1 MLKQTAIV
9 LCTSMAALV
18 ARAEPPGVSY
28 IFPAGGQRGTKVEFR
43 VGGFYFHG
51 SAEFSIE
58 GGGIHAS
65 PLVKAVET
73 IWFDGPMILK
83 PESQRRD
90 DYPKDHAG
98 DITIDRDAPL
108 GVHRWSCRTSQGVV
122 PSMKFIVGDLPE
134 IVEKEMDGAPIPQNV
149 TLPVTING
157 RIFPRENVDLWRF
170 RAEKD
175 ETVTCEVA
183 SARLGYPLQ
192 AVLDV
197 TRPDGRPVAGVRRKN
212 VKDGDPTAWFIA
224 PESGE
229 YQVAIHDA
237 GFAGG
242 QNFVYRLTLKSGPRI
257 ESFYP
262 LGGRRGEMVH
272 LQFTAP
278 GTGTKTA
285 TVSLAGA
292 AGDSATLSV
301 QLDGKPAALVT
312 LHVDDL
318 PEILEHEPNDEPAA
332 DAPAVPLPAM
342 LNGRIDRPG
351 DMDAWP
357 IDLEKGAAVALE
369 IIAEKLGSR
378 LDSVLTVCD
387 TDGKELAKNDDRADG
402 RADSR
407 LVFTAQK
414 SGRYLVKVSDRFAGR
429 GGPDFAYRL
438 RATPASSADFE
449 LTLNSDAINV
459 IRSTEDPADAADPKA
474 KKKPGPKVPGLRVDL
489 VSAAPLTKDLKL
501 EVEGLPAGVTVEN
514 NVITAKQKFAD
525 LRFVA
530 PPKTPIQATRVT
542 IRGTTEIDG
551 KPATQQASVPVPF
564 GDPKIDQ
571 VRLAV
576 VPPVPFKHVG
586 EYLVVNDH
594 PGGTTM
600 TKHYEIER
608 GGFDGP
614 LTVSLS
620 DRQIR
625 TLQGVTA
632 APLAVKSGAAG
643 FDFTVQYPAE
653 VELGHTSRIQLM
665 LVGEMTDFDGS
676 RHLISYTTGENDEQM
691 ISVGASGLLRI
702 STPLSSLRAVP
713 GTQVNVPIAIQR
725 GPSVGKGSVRIE
737 LVVPKHI
744 AGVTA
749 QPVEIPAGED
759 KGAIA
764 IRFGSSPGPFNMP
777 VTFEARA
784 TGPAGE
790 SYLGET
796 KIEIVAEAKK

>member
-1 MLKQTAIV
+1 
-9 LCTSMAALV
+9 
-18 ARAEPPGVSY
+18 
-28 IFPAGGQRGTKVEFR
+28 
-43 VGGFYFHG
+43 
-51 SAEFSIE
+51 
-58 GGGIHAS
+58 
-65 PLVKAVET
+65 
-73 IWFDGPMILK
+73 
-83 PESQRRD
+83 
-90 DYPKDHAG
+90 
-98 DITIDRDAPL
+98 
-108 GVHRWSCRTSQGVV
+108 
-122 PSMKFIVGDLPE
+122 
-134 IVEKEMDGAPIPQNV
+134 MDGAPIPQSV

-170 RAEKD
+170 HAEKG

-183 SARLGYPLQ
+183 SGRLGYPLQ
-192 AVLDV
+192 AVLEI
-197 TRPDGRPVAGVRRKN
+197 TTPDSRPVAGVRRKN
-212 VKDGDPTAWFIA
+212 LKDGDPTAWFTA
-224 PESGE
+224 PAAGE

-262 LGGRRGEMVH
+262 LGGRRGETVQ
-272 LQFTAP
+272 LQLTAP
-278 GTGTKTA
+278 GTGAKTA

-292 AGDSATLSV
+292 VGDSATQRV
-301 QLDGKPAALVT
+301 QMDDKRSALVT

-351 DMDAWP
+351 DVDTWP
-357 IDLEKGAAVALE
+357 INLEKGGAVTLE
-369 IIAEKLGSR
+369 VIAEKLGSR

-387 TDGKELAKNDDRADG
+387 AEGKEVAKNDDRADG

-407 LVFTAQK
+407 LMFTAQK
-414 SGRYLVKVSDRFAGR
+414 AGRYLVKVNDRFAGR

-438 RATPASSADFE
+438 RATPASPSEFE

-459 IRSTEDPADAADPKA
+459 VRSTEDAADTADPKA
-474 KKKPGPKVPGLRVDL
+474 KKRGGPKVPGLRVDV
-489 VSAAPLTKDLKL
+489 VSATPLTKDVKI

-514 NVITAKQKFAD
+514 NIITPKQKFTE

-530 PPKTPIQATRVT
+530 PPKTPIQTARVT
-542 IRGTTEIDG
+542 IRGTTEMDG
-551 KPATQQASVPVPF
+551 KPVTRQASVPVAF
-564 GDPKIDQ
+564 GDPKVDQ

-632 APLAVKSGAAG
+632 APHAVKAGANK

-653 VELGHTSRIQLM
+653 IELGHTSRIQLM

-676 RHLISYTTGENDEQM
+676 RHTISYTTGENDEQM

-713 GTQVNVPIAIQR
+713 GTQVSVPVAIQR
-725 GPSVGKGSVRIE
+725 GPSVGKGIVRLE

-759 KGAIA
+759 KGAIS
-764 IRFGSSPGPFNMP
+764 ISFGSSPGPFNMP
-777 VTFEARA
+777 VTIEARA

-796 KIEIVAEAKK
+796 KIEIVAAQKK

>member
-1 MLKQTAIV
+1 M
-9 LCTSMAALV
+9 
-18 ARAEPPGVSY
+18 
-28 IFPAGGQRGTKVEFR
+28 EFR

-51 SAEFSIE
+51 GAEFSID
-58 GGGIHAS
+58 GAGLHAS
-65 PLVKAVET
+65 PRVKEVGT
-73 IWFDGPMILK
+73 IWFEGPMILK
-83 PESQRRD
+83 PESQRKD

-98 DITIDRDAPL
+98 DITIDLDAPP

-134 IVEKEMDGAPIPQNV
+134 IVEKEMDGAPIPQSV

-170 RAEKD
+170 HAEKG

-183 SARLGYPLQ
+183 AGRLGYPLQ

-197 TRPDGRPVAGVRRKN
+197 TTPDGRPIAGVRRKAA
-212 VKDGDPTAWFIA
+212 KDGDPTAWFTA
-224 PESGE
+224 PASGE

-262 LGGRRGEMVH
+262 LGGRRGETVQ
-272 LQFTAP
+272 LQLTASE
-278 GTGTKTA
+278 TGAKTA
-285 TVSLAGA
+285 TVSLAGVV
-292 AGDSATLSV
+292 GDSATQRV
-301 QLDGKPAALVT
+301 QMDDKHAALVT

-332 DAPAVPLPAM
+332 DAPAVTLPAM
-342 LNGRIDRPG
+342 LNGRIDHPG

-357 IDLEKGAAVALE
+357 IDLEKGGAVALE

-387 TDGKELAKNDDRADG
+387 ADGKEVAKNDDRADG

-407 LVFTAQK
+407 LLFTAQK
-414 SGRYLVKVSDRFAGR
+414 TGRYLVKVSDRFAGR

-438 RATPASSADFE
+438 RATPASPGDFE
-449 LTLNSDAINV
+449 LTLNSDAVNV
-459 IRSTEDPADAADPKA
+459 IRSTEDAADVADPKA
-474 KKKPGPKVPGLRVDL
+474 KKRGGPKVPGLRVDI
-489 VSAAPLTKDLKL
+489 VSVAPLAKDVKI
-501 EVEGLPAGVTVEN
+501 EVEGLPAGVTIEN
-514 NVITAKQKFAD
+514 SVITPKQKFAD
-525 LRFVA
+525 LRFIA
-530 PPKTPIQATRVT
+530 PPKTPIQTARVT

-551 KPATQQASVPVPF
+551 KPVTRQASVPVAF
-564 GDPKIDQ
+564 GEPQIDQ

-608 GGFDGP
+608 GGFEGP

-632 APLAVKSGAAG
+632 APRALKAGATG

-653 VELGHTSRIQLM
+653 IELGHTSRIQLM

-676 RHLISYTTGENDEQM
+676 RHAISYTTGENDEQM

-702 STPLSSLRAVP
+702 STPLSSVRAVP
-713 GTQVNVPIAIQR
+713 GSQVSVPVAIQR
-725 GPSVGKGSVRIE
+725 APSVGKGAVRLE

-744 AGVTA
+744 AGITA
-749 QPVEIPAGED
+749 SAVEIPAGED

-764 IRFGSSPGPFNMP
+764 ISFGSSPGPFNMP
-777 VTFEARA
+777 VTIEART
-784 TGPAGE
+784 TGLAGE
-790 SYLGET
+790 SHLAEV
-796 KIEIVAEAKK
+796 KIEIVAAQKK

>member
-1 MLKQTAIV
+1 MLRHPAIALCATA
-9 LCTSMAALV
+9 LALT
-18 ARAEPPGVSY
+18 ARAEPPGASY
-28 IFPAGGQRGTKVEFR
+28 IFPAGGQHGTKIEFR

-51 SAEFSIE
+51 GAEFSIE

-73 IWFDGPMILK
+73 IWFEGPMILK
-83 PESQRRD
+83 PESQRKD

-98 DITIDRDAPL
+98 ELTIDRDAPL

-134 IVEKEMDGAPIPQNV
+134 IVEREIDGAPIPQNV

-170 RAEKD
+170 RAEKG

-197 TRPDGRPVAGVRRKN
+197 TTPDGRPVAGVRRKAA
-212 VKDGDPTAWFIA
+212 KDGDPTAWFTA
-224 PESGE
+224 PEAGE

-262 LGGRRGEMVH
+262 IGGRRGETVQ
-272 LQFTAP
+272 LQFTASE
-278 GTGTKTA
+278 TGVKTA
-285 TVSLAGA
+285 TLSLAGA
-292 AGDSATLSV
+292 VGDSATQRV
-301 QLDGKPAALVT
+301 QINDKHSALVT

-318 PEILEHEPNDEPAA
+318 PEILEHEPKDAPAA
-332 DAPAVPLPAM
+332 DVPAVPLPAM
-342 LNGRIDRPG
+342 LNGRIDHPG
-351 DMDAWP
+351 DVDSWP
-357 IDLEKGAAVALE
+357 IDLEKGAAVTLE

-378 LDSVLTVCD
+378 LDSVLTVSD
-387 TDGKELAKNDDRADG
+387 ADGKELAKNDDRADG
-402 RADSR
+402 RADSL

-414 SGRYLVKVSDRFAGR
+414 AGRYFVKVSDRFAGR

-438 RATPASSADFE
+438 RATPVSPAEFA
-449 LTLNSDAINV
+449 LTLNNDAINV
-459 IRSTEDPADAADPKA
+459 TRSTEDAPDATDPKA
-474 KKKPGPKVPGLRVDL
+474 KKRGGPKVPGLRVDL
-489 VSAAPLTKDLKL
+489 VSSAPLTKDVKL
-501 EVEGLPAGVTVEN
+501 EIEGLPAGVTVEN
-514 NVITAKQKFAD
+514 NIITPKQKFTE
-525 LRFVA
+525 LRFIA
-530 PPKTPIQATRVT
+530 PPKTPIQTARVT

-551 KPATQQASVPVPF
+551 KAVTQQASVPATF

-571 VRLAV
+571 VRLTV

-600 TKHYEIER
+600 TKHYELDR

-632 APLAVKSGAAG
+632 APLAVKAGANA

-653 VELGHTSRIQLM
+653 VELGHTSRIQIM

-676 RHLISYTTGENDEQM
+676 HHVISYTTGENDEQM

-702 STPLSSLRAVP
+702 STALSSLRAVP
-713 GTQVNVPIAIQR
+713 DTQVSVPIAIQR
-725 GPSVGKGSVRIE
+725 GPSVGKGPVRIE
-737 LVVPKHI
+737 LAAPKHI

-749 QPVEIPAGED
+749 QPVEIPAGAD
-759 KGAIA
+759 KGTIA
-764 IRFGSSPGPFNMP
+764 IRFGDSPGPFNMP
-777 VTFEARA
+777 VTIEARA
-784 TGPAGE
+784 TGLAGE
-790 SYLGET
+790 TYLGEV
-796 KIEIVAEAKK
+796 KIEIVAAQAK